1 MKYILSKKIFEN
13 QSDLNKQS
21 PLLKLRDNVDYELI
35 KLIES
40 LLPNKG
46 TILEISCGNGADAL
60 ELLKRGYVVFGTE
73 NNQKYADFV
82 NQKIDCIKHDTR
94 NKFPYDDNSFDLVYS
109 RLGLHYFTEE
119 ELKSIF
125 EDISR
130 ITKEYLVFTVKLVND
145 IQTGKTIFNKETWE
159 RLVSKDFKIVSSN
172 IKEGILYDNQ
182 SKWLEMV
189 VKKL

>member
-21 PLLKLRDNVDYELI
+21 PLLKLSDNVDYELI
-35 KLIES
+35 NLIES
-40 LLPNKG
+40 LLPKKG

-73 NNQKYADFV
+73 NNQQYADHV

-94 NKFPYDDNSFDLVYS
+94 NRFPYDDNSFDLVYS

-159 RLVSKDFKIVSSN
+159 RLVLKDFKIISSN